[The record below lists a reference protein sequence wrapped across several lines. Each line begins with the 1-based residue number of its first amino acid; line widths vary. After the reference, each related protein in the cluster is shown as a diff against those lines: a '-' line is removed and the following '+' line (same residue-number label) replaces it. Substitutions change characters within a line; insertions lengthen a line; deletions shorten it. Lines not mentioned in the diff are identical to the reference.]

1 MSDQQAQP
9 EQGTPAV
16 AGPAEAPGTQ
26 EQGQQGTPEDLNWQ
40 KRYLDTQADYTRSQ
54 QELAEI
60 KQRNEL
66 FEIAMSTDDP
76 DTYRQALERLGIE
89 VPEEDSEDFDPT
101 AYDEPAHD
109 PRLDEI
115 VAWKEQ
121 QEQAAREAA
130 GFEFLTGHINTE
142 VERLGMEGLDEG
154 TRQWILSR
162 ALASPGIPAPPGS
175 PHDELP
181 DVEAA
186 YKEFQQWELERQKQ
200 WAKTKRAPHVPNG
213 GLPANEAPNPGTG
226 HDARMARAERVL
238 LEAEMQD

>member
-1 MSDQQAQP
+1 MSDQQAPP
-9 EQGTPAV
+9 EADTPAV
-16 AGPAEAPGTQ
+16 AGPTEAPGTQ
-26 EQGQQGTPEDLNWQ
+26 EQPQTDWE
-40 KRYLDTQADYTRSQ
+40 KRYQDLQPEYTRATQRLSELEQ
-54 QELAEI
+54 QQKWYELA
-60 KQRNEL
+60 
-66 FEIAMSTDDP
+66 MTTDDP
-76 DTYRQALERLGIE
+76 DTHRQALQHLGYD
-89 VPEEDSEDFDPT
+89 VPEEDPEDVDPT

-130 GFEFLTGHINTE
+130 GFKFLTGHINTE
-142 VERLGMEGLDEG
+142 VERLGMEQLDEG

-186 YKEFQQWELERQKQ
+186 FKEFQQWELERQKQ
-200 WAKTKRAPHVPNG
+200 WAKTKRAPHVPSG

-226 HDARMARAERVL
+226 HEARMARAQRVL

>member
-1 MSDQQAQP
+1 MSDQQAPP
-9 EQGTPAV
+9 EADTPAV
-16 AGPAEAPGTQ
+16 AGPTEAPGTQ
-26 EQGQQGTPEDLNWQ
+26 EQPQTDWE
-40 KRYLDTQADYTRSQ
+40 KRYQDLQPEYTRATQRLSELEQ
-54 QELAEI
+54 QQKWYELA
-60 KQRNEL
+60 
-66 FEIAMSTDDP
+66 MTTDDP
-76 DTYRQALERLGIE
+76 DTHRQALQHLGYD
-89 VPEEDSEDFDPT
+89 VPEEDPEDVDPT

-142 VERLGMEGLDEG
+142 VERLGMEQLDEG

-200 WAKTKRAPHVPNG
+200 WAKTKRAPHVPAG

-226 HDARMARAERVL
+226 HDARMARANRVL